1 MSGRTTAE
9 AALDRYRLVY
19 GDGEQVVRET
29 PCLSVAT
36 RAEQHDP
43 RQPGD
48 RSSRGAS

>member
-29 PCLSVAT
+29 PVPFGGHA
-36 RAEQHDP
+36 
-43 RQPGD
+43 
-48 RSSRGAS
+48 RGAA